1 MNKIKQLYSKYKT
14 PVLYSTGS
22 LTKALAQLFV
32 GFVIAKYISP
42 DDFGLW
48 TTINL
53 LLTYSM
59 FLQAGFIN
67 GLNLELPLASG
78 REESEKVNLLA
89 GSVQT
94 VVLFSS
100 FLFLFIGT
108 LYFLFYPEANQKI
121 KYGVMAMVFV
131 IIFTYY
137 QSYLISTFRSQSS
150 FKILAVIQIVDAFV
164 NIVTLGFVI
173 YFSFYGMIIK
183 SVIVCFV
190 YVLLLHIYR
199 PIKVGLIWDY
209 NTIKTLLKVG
219 LPIFALAMIESFSST
234 SDRLWLLKF
243 SNINNLGYY
252 SFGFYGYTVFLLFSA
267 SIASYIYPKMSY
279 SFGKDKDTLLLWE
292 YVKKITL
299 ILLSIQIPLAIIGYF
314 AIPTLISAFFTNY
327 IQSTHVM
334 QILLLAGVFRGS
346 VIGVNALWSMKK
358 WKFMIAYQLIYS
370 AMLIGF
376 TFIGAY
382 FLPNKIEGVAYGILL
397 ANVLNLISGIFL
409 VFISTK
415 K

>member
-190 YVLLLHIYR
+190 YVLLLHVYR

-209 NTIKTLLKVG
+209 NSIKTLLKVG